1 MEIVFLVLL
10 GLCFG
15 SFVNA
20 LVWRIHVQSKGGKSK
35 KNAEYS
41 ISKGR
46 SMCVHC
52 KHVLAAKDLI
62 PIFSWIYLRGKCCYC
77 GKQISWQYP
86 MVEAV
91 TALLF
96 VISYLFWPYE
106 IAGIGVVSFAAW
118 LMILVGLVALLIYD
132 IKWMLL
138 PNRII
143 FFLYWL
149 AGVYVVAR
157 VVESSSLSSVSDYA
171 MGVVIGG
178 GIFYLLF
185 QISSGRWIG
194 GGDVKLGFLLGALV
208 GSGYFALLLLFI
220 ASVLGSLYSLPLLA
234 AKKAN
239 KSSRIP
245 FGPFLI
251 ISAIVVVL
259 FGNSLTDM
267 YVDYILGGGI

>member
-20 LVWRIHVQSKGGKSK
+20 LVWRIHVQSKGRKSK
-35 KNAEYS
+35 KNAKYS

-62 PIFSWIYLRGKCCYC
+62 PIFSWVYLRGKCRYC

-86 MVEAV
+86 TVEAV

-96 VISYLFWPYE
+96 VISNLFWPYE
-106 IAGIGVVSFAAW
+106 ITGIGVVSFAAW

-149 AGVYVVAR
+149 AGVYVAAR
-157 VVESSSLSSVSDYA
+157 VVESGTLSSVSDYA

-194 GGDVKLGFLLGALV
+194 GGDVKLGFLLGALA

-220 ASVLGSLYSLPLLA
+220 ASVLGSLYSLPLLV